1 MSKIGTYLSETKNEL
16 LNKVSWPTWP
26 ELQSSAIVV
35 MVSSVI
41 IALIVFGMDFVFEVL
56 IIVLD
61 TSFVLGRSKIE
72 SEFTIKSGDS
82 VFIAAT
88 NFFSTYLD

>member
-16 LNKVSWPTWP
+16 VNKVSWPTWP

-41 IALIVFGMDFVFEVL
+41 IALLVFGMDQIFDIL
-56 IIVLD
+56 MRQAYDIL
-61 TSFVLGRSKIE
+61 K
-72 SEFTIKSGDS
+72 
-82 VFIAAT
+82 
-88 NFFSTYLD
+88 